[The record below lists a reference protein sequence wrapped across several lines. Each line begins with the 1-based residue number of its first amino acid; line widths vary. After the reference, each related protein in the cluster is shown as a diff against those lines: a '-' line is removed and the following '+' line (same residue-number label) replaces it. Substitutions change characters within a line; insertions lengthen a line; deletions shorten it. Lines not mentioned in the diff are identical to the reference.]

1 MNVSQILD
9 LEYPR
14 AYSLLIKSI
23 VDGKLLDDSRTY
35 LFASIGIFCLFA
47 KIISNKKEHEK
58 GINEPMS
65 HFDSNTY
72 SAFKE
77 KESGKGITKTMS
89 CFDSNTF
96 LESNEKV

>member
-1 MNVSQILD
+1 MGNCWMTVEPIFLHPLAFFAFLLKQ
-9 LEYPR
+9 YP
-14 AYSLLIKSI
+14 
-23 VDGKLLDDSRTY
+23 T
-35 LFASIGIFCLFA
+35 
-47 KIISNKKEHEK
+47 KKKHEK